1 MKKLKN
7 ILVTQNLDSDTLN
20 DIARFIW
27 KLRNEE
33 SARLVSRNASIISI
47 EDHFIWFNK
56 KINDTGCYLY
66 VFQLGNNMVSMVRLD
81 LIKEKGVYEISVIVK
96 SDFRGKGISS
106 QSIKNILTIH
116 SELPIHAEIKKN
128 NNVSQRLFENL
139 GFIKIGQKDEFL
151 EYKLR

>member
-7 ILVTQNLDSDTLN
+7 ILVTQKLDGDTLN

-33 SARLVSRNASIISI
+33 SARLVSRNASIISLQ
-47 EDHFIWFNK
+47 DHLVWFNK
-56 KINDTGCYLY
+56 KINDNWCYLY

-81 LIKEKGVYEISVIVK
+81 FIKEKKVYEISIIVK

-106 QSIKNILTIH
+106 QSIKQILTLH
-116 SELPIHAEIKKN
+116 NELPIHAEIKKN
-128 NNVSQRLFENL
+128 NYVSQRLFENL
-139 GFIKIGQKDEFL
+139 GFIKIAQKDEFL
-151 EYKLR
+151 EYKLI

>member
-7 ILVTQNLDSDTLN
+7 ILVTQKLNSDTLN
-20 DIARFIW
+20 EIARFIW

-33 SARLVSRNASIISI
+33 SARLVSRNASIISL
-47 EDHFIWFNK
+47 EDHLIWFNK
-56 KINDTGCYLY
+56 KINDAASYLY

-81 LIKEKGVYEISVIVK
+81 LIKEKRVYEISVIVK

-106 QSIKNILTIH
+106 KSINNVLTMH

-128 NNVSQRLFENL
+128 NSVSQHLFENL
-139 GFIKIGQKDEFL
+139 GFIKVGQKDEFL
-151 EYKLR
+151 EYKLK